1 MGKVKVKNLSTF
13 VIGINLPNVR
23 FRRDLQP
30 KQETTLPEDVFEE
43 FNYDSGCQAFI
54 RDGFLQVITED
65 AATAAEV
72 SVQPAAT
79 TAAEVDVKKLLS
91 EGSAMELIKVLKG
104 DISPALKD
112 EFIQTARELKITDLG
127 KCNVLKKYLGFDCLE
142 AVRMTIQ

>member
-30 KQETTLPEDVFEE
+30 KQETALPEDVFEE

-65 AATAAEV
+65 AETAAEV
-72 SVQPAAT
+72 SVKPVAA

-104 DISPALKD
+104 DVSPALKD

>member
-1 MGKVKVKNLSTF
+1 MGKVKVKNISTF

-54 RDGFLQVITED
+54 RDGFLQVITDSVE
-65 AATAAEV
+65 TAAEV
-72 SVQPAAT
+72 SVQPTAT
-79 TAAEVDVKKLLS
+79 TAAEIDVKKLLTT
-91 EGSAMELIKVLKG
+91 GTVFELTKVLKG
-104 DISPALKD
+104 DLSPALKD
-112 EFIQTARELKITDLG
+112 EFIQVAREEKITDLG